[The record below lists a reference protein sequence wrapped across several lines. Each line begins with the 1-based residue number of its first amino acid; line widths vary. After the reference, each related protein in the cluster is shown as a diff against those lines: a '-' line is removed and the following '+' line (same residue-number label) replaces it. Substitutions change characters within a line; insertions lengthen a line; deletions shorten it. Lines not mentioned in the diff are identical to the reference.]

1 MHTNEAIL
9 SALRTFIEQRP
20 GFERGNYQG
29 APAAIY
35 QADCTTALRGLHDG
49 RVLLRACRLA
59 NVSADDLRAALTDA
73 RRLTLT
79 DAGRLEFT
87 ACQYWPT
94 EYRAAACRALADAL
108 ARHYMPGVPDRAALL
123 RVLRSVLGGSV
134 VRRYAE

>member
-1 MHTNEAIL
+1 MHTTDSIL

-20 GFERGNYQG
+20 GFDWRNYQG
-29 APAAIY
+29 APEAY
-35 QADCTTALRGLHDG
+35 RADCTIALRGLHDG

-59 NVSADDLRAALTDA
+59 NVSTDDLRAALTDA

-87 ACQYWPT
+87 ACQYPPT

-108 ARHYMPGVPDRAALL
+108 ARHYMPSVPDRPALL
-123 RVLRSVLGGSV
+123 RLLRNVLGGSV
-134 VRRYAE
+134 VRRWAE